1 MTWSIR
7 ARLTAWYLGLVVL
20 TLVSGVLVATT
31 VFHQRALDRFD
42 EDMARTM
49 ATLQGVMRTEFG
61 EGLDLEA
68 SAKEASVEVVAPG
81 RALAIGT
88 SSGATIAAWG
98 TPLLPDS
105 LGALPLLGTID
116 TAQGRIRVLR
126 HDVRHQD
133 QLYIAVVGARLEDLE
148 AQYAG
153 MATALWVG
161 VGLALV
167 VAGLGGWV
175 IGRQALIPLSDMA
188 RQASLIDARRPR
200 ERLSVPRPDDE
211 VGTLATAFNH
221 VLDRLATSLEQQRQ
235 FMADA
240 SHELRTPVSVVRT
253 TAQVTLEHDTRSS
266 DEYRE
271 SLTIV
276 GEQSHRLARIVDAM
290 FLLSRAEADGVPLQ
304 PAFLHLDELT
314 DDSVRALRVLASR
327 RAVSVA
333 RTGEDEVALVGD
345 DGLLRRA
352 IGNLLDNA
360 IRHALTG
367 STVVADVRMEGPM
380 AVLRVSNVGE
390 PIPAPDR
397 DRIFDRFVRHTTSEG
412 AGLGLPIARWIAQA
426 HGGTVALAASD
437 ATGTTFVVTL
447 PTRHLEQVSPA

>member
-266 DEYRE
+266 DE
-271 SLTIV
+271 
-276 GEQSHRLARIVDAM
+276 
-290 FLLSRAEADGVPLQ
+290 
-304 PAFLHLDELT
+304 
-314 DDSVRALRVLASR
+314 
-327 RAVSVA
+327 
-333 RTGEDEVALVGD
+333 
-345 DGLLRRA
+345 
-352 IGNLLDNA
+352 
-360 IRHALTG
+360 
-367 STVVADVRMEGPM
+367 
-380 AVLRVSNVGE
+380 
-390 PIPAPDR
+390 
-397 DRIFDRFVRHTTSEG
+397 
-412 AGLGLPIARWIAQA
+412 
-426 HGGTVALAASD
+426 
-437 ATGTTFVVTL
+437 
-447 PTRHLEQVSPA
+447 